1 MISGRWE
8 KQRLSIF
15 MAPPLPNMKSDTT
28 FGRRKTTTKDCY
40 RLTHTP
46 LRKSY
51 KRVNCCR
58 VRDQA

>member
-1 MISGRWE
+1 
-8 KQRLSIF
+8 
-15 MAPPLPNMKSDTT
+15 MAPPLPIMKSDTT
-28 FGRRKTTTKDCY
+28 FGRSKTTTKDCY

-46 LRKSY
+46 LRNSY